1 MIQIKNKKTRNQYKR
16 KKQKTMKQ
24 TKRINLKTRKNRI
37 SIVAKGLT
45 VKWLPNNTPKEID
58 AISQKIKDIL
68 SVSASAKKSY
78 SPSIN
83 RDLVTIKSISRD
95 DLLECNSQK
104 AFNLKEP
111 IKINVGNKCYPY
123 SDPVAKAFLLKNLS
137 ANKHVNSDK
146 IITPK
151 QSLSNCWFNT
161 MFVSLF
167 VSNKGRK
174 FFHFF
179 RSLMIEGHNA
189 KKEPIPQ
196 SLKNGFALLNY
207 AIEACLTGNEYAY
220 NMDTN
225 AIIESVYK
233 AIPKEYKDTLPYM
246 TPTKQAG
253 NPIRYYGSI
262 MYYLND
268 QTIDMYF
275 LSSAN
280 NNWNKMLNE
289 KLKINENKT
298 NKYPHIIVL
307 EFFDAESKTTTNK
320 PTKFQLGNA
329 KYQLDSGVIR
339 DKNGNHF
346 SSLLTCEKKEMA
358 YDGMSFHRLVNMEW
372 KKRINDNYSWRFEGS
387 NDAEDR
393 PIEWNFL
400 SAYQMLIYYRI

>member
-1 MIQIKNKKTRNQYKR
+1 MIQIKKQQIKK

-24 TKRINLKTRKNRI
+24 TKRINLKTRKTRKNKG

-45 VKWLPNNTPKEID
+45 MNWLPNNTPKEID
-58 AISQKIKDIL
+58 AISQKIKDAL

-83 RDLVTIKSISRD
+83 RELVTIKSMSRD
-95 DLLECNSQK
+95 ILLECNTQK

-111 IKINVGNKCYPY
+111 LKINVSNKCYNY
-123 SDPVAKAFLLKNLS
+123 SDPIAKAFLLKNLS
-137 ANKHVNSDK
+137 ANKHINAEK

-167 VSNKGRK
+167 ISNKGRK

-179 RSLMIEGHNA
+179 RSLMIEGYNA
-189 KKEPIPQ
+189 KKEPIPPA
-196 SLKNGFALLNY
+196 LKNGFALLNY
-207 AIEACLTGNEYAY
+207 AIESCLTGNEYAY

-280 NNWNKMLNE
+280 KEWNKMLNTN
-289 KLKINENKT
+289 LNINENNAN

-307 EFFDAESKTTTNK
+307 EFFDDESKTTKNK
-320 PTKFQLGNA
+320 PTKFKLGKA
-329 KYQLDSGVIR
+329 KYELDSAVIR

-358 YDGMSFHRLVNMEW
+358 YDGMSFHRLVNMDW
-372 KKRINDNYSWRFEGS
+372 KKRINDNHSWRFEGS
-387 NDAEDR
+387 TDAENR

>member
-1 MIQIKNKKTRNQYKR
+1 MNQIKKQKTRKTRNQKHNIKPR
-16 KKQKTMKQ
+16 
-24 TKRINLKTRKNRI
+24 KTRKTRKTRNKPP
-37 SIVAKGLT
+37 VAKGIIKL
-45 VKWLPNNTPKEID
+45 LPNNTPKEID
-58 AISQKIKDIL
+58 AISQKIKETL
-68 SVSASAKKSY
+68 SVSTSSKKSY

-83 RDLVTIKSISRD
+83 KELVTIKSMSRD
-95 DLLECNSQK
+95 DLLDCNSKK
-104 AFNLKEP
+104 AFQLKEP
-111 IKINVGNKCYPY
+111 LKINVSNKCFIY
-123 SDPVAKAFLLKNLS
+123 SDPVAKAFLLKNLA
-137 ANKHVNSDK
+137 ANKHIKSDK

-179 RSLMIEGHNA
+179 RSLMIEGQNA
-189 KKEPIPQ
+189 NKIPIPQ

-268 QTIDMYF
+268 QSVDMYF

-280 NNWNKMLNE
+280 SNWNKMLNE
-289 KLKINENKT
+289 KLNITNNT

-307 EFFDAESKTTTNK
+307 EFFDTESKTTTNK
-320 PTKFQLGNA
+320 PTKFKLGNA
-329 KYQLDSGVIR
+329 KYQLDSAVIR
-339 DKNGNHF
+339 DKDGNHF
-346 SSLLTCEKKEMA
+346 SSLLTCEKKDMA
-358 YDGMSFHRLVNMEW
+358 YDGMSFHRLVDMEW
-372 KKRINDNYSWRFEGS
+372 KNRINTNYSWQFEGS
-387 NDAEDR
+387 KDAEGR

-400 SAYQMLIYYRI
+400 SAYQMLIYYRV

>member
-1 MIQIKNKKTRNQYKR
+1 MTKTIKSKPRNTKTMNKKTNKIKTRNKNKKTRKSV
-16 KKQKTMKQ
+16 
-24 TKRINLKTRKNRI
+24 I
-37 SIVAKGLT
+37 AKGLI
-45 VKWLPNNTPKEID
+45 KMLPNNTPKEID
-58 AISQKIKDIL
+58 AISQKIKDAL
-68 SVSASAKKSY
+68 SVSITATKSY

-83 RDLVTIKSISRD
+83 RELVTIKSMSRD
-95 DLLECNSQK
+95 DLLDCNSKK

-111 IKINVGNKCYPY
+111 LKINVGNKCYAY
-123 SDPVAKAFLLKNLS
+123 SDPIAISFLLKNMA
-137 ANKHVNSDK
+137 ANKHVNTDK

-179 RSLMIEGHNA
+179 RSLMIEGTNA
-189 KKEPIPQ
+189 KKVPIPQ
-196 SLKNGFALLNY
+196 TLKNGFALLNY

-225 AIIESVYK
+225 AIIESIYK

-275 LSSAN
+275 LSSATKD
-280 NNWNKMLNE
+280 WNKMLNE
-289 KLKINENKT
+289 KLNINTNNT

-320 PTKFQLGNA
+320 PTKFKLGNA
-329 KYQLDSGVIR
+329 KYQLDSAVIR
-339 DKNGNHF
+339 DKDGNHF

-372 KKRINDNYSWRFEGS
+372 KNRINTNYSWRFEGS
-387 NDAEDR
+387 KDAEGR
-393 PIEWNFL
+393 LVEWNFL

>member
-1 MIQIKNKKTRNQYKR
+1 MKTRKTR
-16 KKQKTMKQ
+16 KTRKIKSTNPTKTMKA
-24 TKRINLKTRKNRI
+24 KTMKAKP
-37 SIVAKGLT
+37 VAKGIIQ
-45 VKWLPNNTPKEID
+45 WLPNNTPKEID
-58 AISQKIKDIL
+58 EISQKIKDTL
-68 SVSASAKKSY
+68 SVSKSGKKSY

-83 RDLVTIKSISRD
+83 RELVTIKSMSRD
-95 DLLECNSQK
+95 DLLDCNNKK

-111 IKINVGNKCYPY
+111 LKINVSNKCYLY
-123 SDPVAKAFLLKNLS
+123 SDPIAKAFLLKNLS
-137 ANKHVNSDK
+137 ANKHIKADK

-189 KKEPIPQ
+189 KKELIPTE
-196 SLKNGFALLNY
+196 LKNGFALLNY
-207 AIEACLTGNEYAY
+207 AIESCLTGNEYAY

-233 AIPKEYKDTLPYM
+233 AIPKKYKDTLPYM

-280 NNWNKMLNE
+280 SDWNKMLNTN
-289 KLKINENKT
+289 LNINVNINT

-320 PTKFQLGNA
+320 PTKFKLGNA
-329 KYQLDSGVIR
+329 KYQLDSAVIR

-372 KKRINDNYSWRFEGS
+372 KNRINTNYSWRFDGS
-387 NDAEDR
+387 TDAEDK

>member
-1 MIQIKNKKTRNQYKR
+1 M
-16 KKQKTMKQ
+16 
-24 TKRINLKTRKNRI
+24 
-37 SIVAKGLT
+37 
-45 VKWLPNNTPKEID
+45 
-58 AISQKIKDIL
+58 
-68 SVSASAKKSY
+68 
-78 SPSIN
+78 
-83 RDLVTIKSISRD
+83 SRD
-95 DLLECNSQK
+95 DLLECNNQK

-111 IKINVGNKCYPY
+111 LKINVSNKCYSY
-123 SDPVAKAFLLKNLS
+123 SDPIAKAFLLKNLA
-137 ANKHVNSDK
+137 ANKHVNTDK

-189 KKEPIPQ
+189 KKEAIPPA
-196 SLKNGFALLNY
+196 LKNGFALLNY
-207 AIEACLTGNEYAY
+207 AIESCLTGNEYAY

-246 TPTKQAG
+246 TPTKKAG

-280 NNWNKMLNE
+280 KEWNKMLNTN
-289 KLKINENKT
+289 LNINTNNAN

-307 EFFDAESKTTTNK
+307 EFFDDESKTTTNK
-320 PTKFQLGNA
+320 PTKFNLGKA
-329 KYQLDSGVIR
+329 KYELDSAVIR

-346 SSLLTCEKKEMA
+346 SSLLTCEKKQMA

-372 KKRINDNYSWRFEGS
+372 KNRINTNYSWRFEGS
-387 NDAEDR
+387 NDAENR

>member
-1 MIQIKNKKTRNQYKR
+1 MIKTRKQNQKQ
-16 KKQKTMKQ
+16 KQKQKTRR
-24 TKRINLKTRKNRI
+24 TV
-37 SIVAKGLT
+37 VAKGT
-45 VKWLPNNTPKEID
+45 IRWLPNNTPKEID
-58 AISQKIKDIL
+58 AISQKIKETL
-68 SVSASAKKSY
+68 SVSVSTSSKKSY

-83 RDLVTIKSISRD
+83 KELVTIKSMSRD
-95 DLLECNSQK
+95 DLLDCNTQK

-111 IKINVGNKCYPY
+111 LKINVSNKCYAY
-123 SDPVAKAFLLKNLS
+123 SDPVAKAFLLKNLA

-167 VSNKGRK
+167 VSDKGRK

-179 RSLMIEGHNA
+179 RSLMIEGYNS
-189 KKEPIPQ
+189 KNVPIHQ

-207 AIEACLTGNEYAY
+207 AIESCLTGNEYSY

-246 TPTKQAG
+246 TPTRQAG

-268 QTIDMYF
+268 QSVDMYF

-280 NNWNKMLNE
+280 NEWNKMLIE
-289 KLKINENKT
+289 KLNINTNNT

-307 EFFDAESKTTTNK
+307 EFFDTESKTTTNK
-320 PTKFQLGNA
+320 PTKFKLGNA
-329 KYQLDSGVIR
+329 KYKLDSAVIR
-339 DKNGNHF
+339 DRNGNHF

-358 YDGMSFHRLVNMEW
+358 YDGMSFHRLVNMDW

-400 SAYQMLIYYRI
+400 SAYQMLIYYRV